1 VKVLFCTDGSN
12 ISINGLK
19 NLSKWLGVKGAKEE
33 NGAIVDVISVID
45 WSFLPDN
52 IVIEADGFT
61 ARCANVADDILD
73 FAREEI
79 EKCGLL
85 FGEKFKQCG
94 SVVESI
100 LEQAESGNYD
110 LILLGSH
117 GKKGIQQWLGSVSR
131 EIAYGENL
139 STYISKNETKGEKIL
154 FTTDGSESAD
164 NAVEK
169 ALEFFNLED
178 KKIYICTVN
187 EAADTLFLDG
197 KVDSNWILEI
207 ERQQDIYSHSTLKT
221 LEKRFRCKGLSVEN
235 SAILTGNPS
244 KKIIDYASE
253 HDIDLIVS
261 GSRSKTKMKDF
272 LLGSVSKRIL
282 ENAKCDVVIFK

>member
-1 VKVLFCTDGSN
+1 MKVLFCTDGSK
-12 ISINGLK
+12 ISFDGLK
-19 NLSKWLGVKGAKEE
+19 NFASWSKEG
-33 NGAIVDVISVID
+33 IVDVISVID

-52 IVIEADGFT
+52 VVVESDGFS

-73 FAREEI
+73 YAKIQVEA
-79 EKCGLL
+79 CGLL
-85 FGEKFKQCG
+85 FGEKLKQCG

-100 LEQAESGNYD
+100 LEQAEIGKYD

-117 GKKGIQQWLGSVSR
+117 GKKGLQQWLGSVSR

-139 STYISKNETKGEKIL
+139 STYISKNETKGERIL
-154 FTTDGSESAD
+154 FTTDGSENAD
-164 NAVEK
+164 YAVEK
-169 ALEFFNLED
+169 ALEFFNLEN

-187 EAADTLFLDG
+187 EDADVLFLDG

-207 ERQQDIYSHSTLKT
+207 ERRQEIYSQSTLQK
-221 LEKRFRCKGLSVEN
+221 LEKLFKCKGFDVQN

-244 KKIIDYASE
+244 KKIIDYAFSQE
-253 HDIDLIVS
+253 IDLIVS

-272 LLGSVSKRIL
+272 LLGSVSKKIL

>member
-1 VKVLFCTDGSN
+1 MNVLFCTDGSK
-12 ISINGLK
+12 ISFNALR
-19 NLSKWLGVKGAKEE
+19 NFASWT
-33 NGAIVDVISVID
+33 NDAIVDVISVID

-52 IVIEADGFT
+52 VVIESDGFS

-73 FAREEI
+73 FAKTQVES
-79 EKCGLL
+79 CGLL
-85 FGEKFKQCG
+85 FGEKIKQCG

-100 LEQAESGNYD
+100 LEQVKIGNYD

-117 GKKGIQQWLGSVSR
+117 GKRGLQQWLGSVSR

-139 STYISKNETKGEKIL
+139 STYISKNETKGERVL
-154 FTTDGSESAD
+154 FATDGSENAD
-164 NAVEK
+164 YAIEK
-169 ALEFFNLED
+169 ALELFNLEN

-187 EAADTLFLDG
+187 EDADILFLDG

-207 ERQQDIYSHSTLKT
+207 ERRQQIYSESTLKK
-221 LEKRFRCKGLSVEN
+221 LENCFRHKGFDVQN
-235 SAILTGNPS
+235 FTILNGNPS
-244 KKIIDYASE
+244 KKIIDYAISQK
-253 HDIDLIVS
+253 IDLIVS

-272 LLGSVSKRIL
+272 LLGSVSKKIL